1 MFWVSKVLL
10 SDIVFISFDRIA
22 PSILNPL
29 PIPFLVHSKF
39 FSFQILLIPN
49 SIHSIFCSFHFRLI
63 PFLAHFIFSSIHFSS
78 FHIWLIPFSAH
89 SRFCSFQSLLFSYLS
104 YSISWSFHFW
114 LILAYKKPNFSHHT
128 NKLTSSWESLP
139 FYKYCVSHFDHQFT
153 WKRKI
158 LSLSNSIIRS
168 ILNRF
173 LYQHFLNKI
182 NVQGHNRYMRP
193 SNHNWMKSSLNSRSC
208 FYA

>member
-1 MFWVSKVLL
+1 MNHLL
-10 SDIVFISFDRIA
+10 ITISEGGTQQLYCIHHTCNPFTQSSSDTRALEYYSYMVYVKIYGLFLIKYSIFGSFH
-22 PSILNPL
+22 
-29 PIPFLVHSKF
+29 VW
-39 FSFQILLIPN
+39 LIPN
-49 SIHSIFCSFHFRLI
+49 SSFYLLLI
-63 PFLAHFIFSSIHFSS
+63 PFLAQSIFG
-78 FHIWLIPFSAH
+78 
-89 SRFCSFQSLLFSYLS
+89 
-104 YSISWSFHFW
+104 SFHFW
-114 LILAYKKPNFSHHT
+114 LILAYKKPMKNHT
-128 NKLTSSWESLP
+128 NKLRS

-193 SNHNWMKSSLNSRSC
+193 SNHNWMKFSLNSRSC